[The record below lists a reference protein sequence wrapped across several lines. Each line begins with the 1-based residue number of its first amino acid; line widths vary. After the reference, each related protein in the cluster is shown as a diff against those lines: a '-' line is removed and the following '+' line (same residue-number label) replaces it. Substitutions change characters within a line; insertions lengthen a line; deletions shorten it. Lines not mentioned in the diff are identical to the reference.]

1 MFGQRDDEAVC
12 KYARKCKRQK
22 QLESQVAE
30 TTATNKTLQGKL
42 DTAAELFPI
51 IAKPLGLER
60 TRKSDWTEYRAIVLQ
75 KLATDPPIKGAG
87 LKAFRQTQD
96 QAAATMQNA
105 VASLQDNAVNV
116 AFFGRPDTTG
126 NAILPNFNIALRFN
140 SLAWEWDETLQR
152 MMAIKTNRSL
162 GRENFKL
169 AYQVMMQNGSMHSY
183 EVDSSGNGG
192 EVLNDP
198 LFTRGF
204 TIDKPDADHIFE
216 GVSRGVPFDLTDV
229 GPGGSWVQL
238 DAQCNL
244 FYFLLCLDRAEV
256 NYSVVGYIIRLI
268 QTSTVPMSIL
278 PNLEPCWLHGWS
290 LVTLA
295 PQVGHNI
302 VTKSHSLAC
311 YTRNQRDAA
320 GLRDHIFETCLRKL
334 EVFALTKLQW
344 GNLNNE
350 NLSKYIL
357 FAQPP
362 QSGPSPLFGSR
373 LWGASDVQCIPA

>member
-1 MFGQRDDEAVC
+1 MEEEDLFRLISLGSGSGSRPSRRQRARAGVAHAGVVAPNELPLVVEEPASSSTARGSSYVVAPGAASAPAAPALPGAESAPAPGESDVLQLASIGNRPGRKGVLYGQREEALC
-12 KYARKCKRQK
+12 AYARKCKRQK

-75 KLATDPPIKGAG
+75 KLATDPLIKGAG
-87 LKAFRQTQD
+87 LDAFILTQD
-96 QAAATMQNA
+96 QAAATMQKA

-152 MMAIKTNRSL
+152 MMAIKKDRDV
-162 GRENFKL
+162 GPKPKFKL

-229 GPGGSWVQL
+229 GPGDHGSSSMRNVI
-238 DAQCNL
+238 
-244 FYFLLCLDRAEV
+244 F
-256 NYSVVGYIIRLI
+256 S
-268 QTSTVPMSIL
+268 TS
-278 PNLEPCWLHGWS
+278 C
-290 LVTLA
+290 
-295 PQVGHNI
+295 
-302 VTKSHSLAC
+302 
-311 YTRNQRDAA
+311 
-320 GLRDHIFETCLRKL
+320 
-334 EVFALTKLQW
+334 FAWIELK
-344 GNLNNE
+344 
-350 NLSKYIL
+350 
-357 FAQPP
+357 
-362 QSGPSPLFGSR
+362 
-373 LWGASDVQCIPA
+373 